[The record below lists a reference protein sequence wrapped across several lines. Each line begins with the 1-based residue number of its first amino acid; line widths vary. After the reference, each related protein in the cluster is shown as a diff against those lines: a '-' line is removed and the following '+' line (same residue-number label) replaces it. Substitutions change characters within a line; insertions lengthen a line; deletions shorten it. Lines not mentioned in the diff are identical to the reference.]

1 MKNKFYIFSI
11 VFLLLI
17 FQCSQ
22 IFAFGPT
29 SNVQYNGIDV
39 SEWQRDINF
48 EEVKNSGI
56 SIVYIKATQG
66 TDYIDPYL
74 EEYYNG
80 AKANDLKIGFYH
92 FLTARSNEEAIL
104 EAKFFASSI
113 NNYTADCKLAM
124 DFEEFGNLSV
134 DEINSISA
142 TFLET
147 VQNLTSKETII
158 YSDAFNSKNTFN
170 SSLANTYPIW
180 VAEYGVNEPRNG
192 NWTEWTGFQYTNSGR
207 ISGISGNV
215 DRDFFTDNIF
225 LSDNTTIKIENNI
238 VPNVNE
244 NFIIV
249 QAGDTLSGIAEK
261 YNTSYTYLAQI
272 NNIENPNLIYVGE
285 KINIPNSNIN
295 TVRDTSHIL
304 YIVKSGDTL
313 SGISLKYDVS
323 INTLVSLNDIQNPNL
338 IYVGEILRI
347 PVIN

>member
-17 FQCSQ
+17 FQCNQ
-22 IFAFGPT
+22 LFAFGPT
-29 SNVQYNGIDV
+29 STVQYNGIDI
-39 SEWQRDINF
+39 SEWQGDINF

-113 NNYTADCKLAM
+113 NNY
-124 DFEEFGNLSV
+124 
-134 DEINSISA
+134 ISA

-147 VQNLTSKETII
+147 VQNLTGKETII
-158 YSDAFNSKNTFN
+158 YSDAFNARNTFN

-244 NFIIV
+244 NFVIV
-249 QAGDTLSGIAEK
+249 QTGDTLSRIAEK

>member
-39 SEWQRDINF
+39 SEWQGDINF
-48 EEVKNSGI
+48 TEVKNSGI

-74 EEYYNG
+74 KEYYSG
-80 AKANDLKIGFYH
+80 AKANNLKIGFYH
-92 FLTARSNEEAIL
+92 FLTAKSNEEAIL
-104 EAKFFASSI
+104 EAKFFASII
-113 NNYTADCKLAM
+113 NNYSVDCKLAM

-134 DEINSISA
+134 NEINSISA

-147 VQNLTSKETII
+147 VQNLTGKETII
-158 YSDAFNSKNTFN
+158 YSDAFNARDTF
-170 SSLANTYPIW
+170 SRSLASNYPIW

-192 NWTEWTGFQYTNSGR
+192 NWAEWTGFQYTNSGR
-207 ISGISGNV
+207 INGISGNV
-215 DRDFFTDNIF
+215 DRDYFTNNIF
-225 LSDNTTIKIENNI
+225 LNDTTPINIENNI

-244 NFIIV
+244 NYVIV
-249 QAGDTLSGIAEK
+249 KAGDTLSGIAEK

-272 NNIENPNLIYVGE
+272 NDIKNPNLIYVGE
-285 KINIPNSNIN
+285 RINLPSSSIN

-304 YIVKSGDTL
+304 YIVKTGDTL
-313 SGISLKYDVS
+313 SEISLKFDVS